1 MPDATNSRRQCGV
14 PTEIVQWCKES
25 GLPLTEY
32 GLRLLIRQGK
42 IPVRR
47 IGKKQIIYLPNV
59 VRFLTCADGAD
70 NGVASASAGGIRR
83 IDV

>member
-1 MPDATNSRRQCGV
+1 MPNKNNVRRQCGV

-47 IGKKQIIYLPNV
+47 IGKKQIIY
-59 VRFLTCADGAD
+59 
-70 NGVASASAGGIRR
+70 
-83 IDV
+83 

>member
-1 MPDATNSRRQCGV
+1 MSNENKPQWGFPRT
-14 PTEIVQWCKES
+14 IVKWAQDD

-47 IGKKQIIYLPNV
+47 IGAKQLIYYKNV
-59 VRFLTCADGAD
+59 VDYLSCVDGCD
-70 NGVASASAGGIRR
+70 NPLLM
-83 IDV
+83 